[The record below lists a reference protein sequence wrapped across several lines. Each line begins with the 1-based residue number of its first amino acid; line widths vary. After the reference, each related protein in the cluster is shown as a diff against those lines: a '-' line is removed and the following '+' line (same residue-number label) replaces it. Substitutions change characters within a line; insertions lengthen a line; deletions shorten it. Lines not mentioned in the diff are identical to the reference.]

1 MGTSGSSGSSSGGSS
16 SGKSGSTTKSD
27 PVAKAVVDMNNKYGK
42 NSVTLDSST
51 VSKELSSRGLTLDQ
65 RKQVID
71 ILEDEKGWTYTTK
84 TKQEDWRG
92 GGTARRTSNK

>member
-1 MGTSGSSGSSSGGSS
+1 MT
-16 SGKSGSTTKSD
+16 
-27 PVAKAVVDMNNKYGK
+27 KAVVDMNNKYGK
-42 NSVTLDSST
+42 NNVTLDSST

-65 RKQVID
+65 KKQVID